1 MVYTNYGGILFNM
14 DKKVLENIR
23 QSLLDIYRMEVI
35 DGIRDILSGENSFLL
50 LLLSCSSSPLTAS
63 FMAERLNITKG
74 RITALIS
81 SLLDKEDI
89 EITLDMKDR
98 RKTLIRLTEKG
109 RNRIETK
116 IDEVNEKLEYL
127 IRDLSIEEVNV
138 LLNIL
143 EKVKNR
149 GEWVWNT

>member
-143 EKVKNR
+143 EKVKKR
-149 GEWVWNT
+149 GE

>member
-1 MVYTNYGGILFNM
+1 M
-14 DKKVLENIR
+14 DKNVLENIR

-89 EITLDMKDR
+89 EINLDMKDR
-98 RKTLIRLTEKG
+98 RKTLINLTEKG
-109 RNRIETK
+109 KNRIETK

-127 IRDLSIEEVNV
+127 IQDLNVEEVSF

-149 GEWVWNT
+149 GK

>member
-1 MVYTNYGGILFNM
+1 M

-127 IRDLSIEEVNV
+127 IRDLSEEEVNF

-149 GEWVWNT
+149 GE

>member
-143 EKVKNR
+143 DKVKNR
-149 GEWVWNT
+149 GE

>member
-1 MVYTNYGGILFNM
+1 M
-14 DKKVLENIR
+14 DKLVLENIR

-127 IRDLSIEEVNV
+127 IQDLSIEEVNV

-149 GEWVWNT
+149 GE

>member
-1 MVYTNYGGILFNM
+1 M

-98 RKTLIRLTEKG
+98 RKTLIQLTEKG

-127 IRDLSIEEVNV
+127 IQDLSIEEVNV

-149 GEWVWNT
+149 GE

>member
-1 MVYTNYGGILFNM
+1 M

-35 DGIRDILSGENSFLL
+35 DGIRDILSGENAFLL

-149 GEWVWNT
+149 GE

>member
-63 FMAERLNITKG
+63 FMDERLNITKG

-149 GEWVWNT
+149 GE

>member
-1 MVYTNYGGILFNM
+1 M

-127 IRDLSIEEVNV
+127 IRDLSEEEVNF

-149 GEWVWNT
+149 GK

>member
-1 MVYTNYGGILFNM
+1 MVYTNYGGILFDM
-14 DKKVLENIR
+14 DKLVLENIR

-98 RKTLIRLTEKG
+98 RKTLIQLTEKG

-127 IRDLSIEEVNV
+127 ISDLSIEEVNV

-149 GEWVWNT
+149 GE

>member
-1 MVYTNYGGILFNM
+1 
-14 DKKVLENIR
+14 
-23 QSLLDIYRMEVI
+23 MEQ
-35 DGIRDILSGENSFLL
+35 
-50 LLLSCSSSPLTAS
+50 
-63 FMAERLNITKG
+63 
-74 RITALIS
+74 
-81 SLLDKEDI
+81 
-89 EITLDMKDR
+89 
-98 RKTLIRLTEKG
+98 LIRLTEKG

-149 GEWVWNT
+149 GE

>member
-1 MVYTNYGGILFNM
+1 M
-14 DKKVLENIR
+14 DKLVLENIR

-89 EITLDMKDR
+89 EINLDMKDR
-98 RKTLIRLTEKG
+98 RKTLIQLTEKG

-149 GEWVWNT
+149 GE

>member
-98 RKTLIRLTEKG
+98 RKTLIQLTEKG

-149 GEWVWNT
+149 GE

>member
-89 EITLDMKDR
+89 EINLDMKDR
-98 RKTLIRLTEKG
+98 RKTLIQLTEKG

-127 IRDLSIEEVNV
+127 IQDLSIEEVNV

-149 GEWVWNT
+149 GE

>member
-1 MVYTNYGGILFNM
+1 MVYTNYGGILFDM
-14 DKKVLENIR
+14 DKLVLENIR

-35 DGIRDILSGENSFLL
+35 NGIRDILSGENSVLL

-98 RKTLIRLTEKG
+98 RKTLIQLTEKG

-127 IRDLSIEEVNV
+127 IQDLSIEEDNV

-149 GEWVWNT
+149 GE

>member
-1 MVYTNYGGILFNM
+1 M

-127 IRDLSIEEVNV
+127 ISDLSEEEVNV

-149 GEWVWNT
+149 GE

>member
-1 MVYTNYGGILFNM
+1 M

-89 EITLDMKDR
+89 EINLDMKDR
-98 RKTLIRLTEKG
+98 RKTLINLTEKG

-127 IRDLSIEEVNV
+127 IQDLNVEEVSF

-143 EKVKNR
+143 EKVKNK
-149 GEWVWNT
+149 GE

>member
-1 MVYTNYGGILFNM
+1 M

-89 EITLDMKDR
+89 EITL
-98 RKTLIRLTEKG
+98 
-109 RNRIETK
+109 NNYF
-116 IDEVNEKLEYL
+116 DEVKNLP
-127 IRDLSIEEVNV
+127 IFHSRDGGRPNLASPINKHNLV
-138 LLNIL
+138 
-143 EKVKNR
+143 
-149 GEWVWNT
+149 

>member
-98 RKTLIRLTEKG
+98 RKTLIKLTEKG

-127 IRDLSIEEVNV
+127 ISDLSIEEVNV

-149 GEWVWNT
+149 GE

>member
-1 MVYTNYGGILFNM
+1 M

-35 DGIRDILSGENSFLL
+35 DGIRDILSGENAFLL

-149 GEWVWNT
+149 GK

>member
-1 MVYTNYGGILFNM
+1 M

-149 GEWVWNT
+149 DE

>member
-35 DGIRDILSGENSFLL
+35 DGIRDILSGENAFLL

-89 EITLDMKDR
+89 EINLDMKDR
-98 RKTLIRLTEKG
+98 RKTLIQLTEKG

-127 IRDLSIEEVNV
+127 IQDLSIEEVNV

-149 GEWVWNT
+149 GE

>member
-1 MVYTNYGGILFNM
+1 M

-89 EITLDMKDR
+89 EINLDMKDR
-98 RKTLIRLTEKG
+98 RKTLINLTEKG

-143 EKVKNR
+143 EKVKNK
-149 GEWVWNT
+149 GE

>member
-1 MVYTNYGGILFNM
+1 M

-149 GEWVWNT
+149 GD

>member
-1 MVYTNYGGILFNM
+1 M

-81 SLLDKEDI
+81 SLLDNKEDI
-89 EITLDMKDR
+89 EINLDMKDR
-98 RKTLIRLTEKG
+98 RKTLIQLTEKG

-127 IRDLSIEEVNV
+127 IRDLSEEEVNV

-149 GEWVWNT
+149 GE

>member
-14 DKKVLENIR
+14 DKEVLENIR

-149 GEWVWNT
+149 GE

>member
-1 MVYTNYGGILFNM
+1 M

-98 RKTLIRLTEKG
+98 RKTLINLTEKG

-149 GEWVWNT
+149 GE

>member
-1 MVYTNYGGILFNM
+1 M

-116 IDEVNEKLEYL
+116 IDEVIENLEYL

-149 GEWVWNT
+149 GE

>member
-127 IRDLSIEEVNV
+127 IRDLSIEEVNF

-149 GEWVWNT
+149 GE

>member
-1 MVYTNYGGILFNM
+1 M

-98 RKTLIRLTEKG
+98 RKTLIQLTEKG

-127 IRDLSIEEVNV
+127 IRDLSEEEVNV

-149 GEWVWNT
+149 GE

>member
-89 EITLDMKDR
+89 EINLDMKDR

-149 GEWVWNT
+149 GE

>member
-1 MVYTNYGGILFNM
+1 MVYTSYGGILFNM

-149 GEWVWNT
+149 GE

>member
-1 MVYTNYGGILFNM
+1 M
-14 DKKVLENIR
+14 DKLVLENIR

-127 IRDLSIEEVNV
+127 ISDLSIEEVNV

-149 GEWVWNT
+149 GE

>member
-1 MVYTNYGGILFNM
+1 M

-127 IRDLSIEEVNV
+127 IRNLSEEEVNV

-149 GEWVWNT
+149 GE

>member
-1 MVYTNYGGILFNM
+1 M
-14 DKKVLENIR
+14 DKNVLENIR

-127 IRDLSIEEVNV
+127 ISDLSIEEVNV

-149 GEWVWNT
+149 GE

>member
-89 EITLDMKDR
+89 EINLDMKDR
-98 RKTLIRLTEKG
+98 RKTLINLTEKG
-109 RNRIETK
+109 KNRIETK

-127 IRDLSIEEVNV
+127 ISDLSIEEVNV

-149 GEWVWNT
+149 GE

>member
-1 MVYTNYGGILFNM
+1 MAYTNYGGILFNM

-127 IRDLSIEEVNV
+127 ISDLSIEEVNV

-149 GEWVWNT
+149 GE

>member
-1 MVYTNYGGILFNM
+1 M

-98 RKTLIRLTEKG
+98 RKTLIKLTEKG

-149 GEWVWNT
+149 GE

>member
-35 DGIRDILSGENSFLL
+35 DGIRDILGGENSFLL

-149 GEWVWNT
+149 GE

>member
-1 MVYTNYGGILFNM
+1 M
-14 DKKVLENIR
+14 DKLVLENIR

-127 IRDLSIEEVNV
+127 IQDLNVEEVSF

-149 GEWVWNT
+149 GK